1 MAYGMLTSALLGAG
15 TGLVKFGMD
24 KVARSM
30 EEEAKVKAEAEREG
44 RIEEAAI
51 RSESRK
57 NTRSDFEYDRKSS
70 DETIKKAE

>member
-30 EEEAKVKAEAEREG
+30 EEEAKVKAEAEREA
-44 RIEEAAI
+44 RIEEAAK
-51 RSESRK
+51 RAEERK
-57 NTRSDFEYDRKSS
+57 NTRSDFEYDRSQ
-70 DETIKKAE
+70 A